1 MLRRHQRSHAATRKH
16 RRGSAGGR
24 AERAPSWEQ
33 ELIMGFSEFL
43 GNAKIVTALRGAL
56 RNNRVPQALLFTGP
70 RGVGKVTLARMFAQ
84 TANCESLADD
94 FCGECSTCLR
104 IAELADPQRLIEQG
118 LVERG
123 ESADAAMVE
132 RTPLILQTHP
142 DVWLLVPDPVR
153 LKTPVARPLLRV
165 GQLRAVQR
173 AAYFQPM
180 GRRRVFILDGAETMR
195 WDVANVFLK
204 ILEEPP
210 GSATLILT
218 APSPY
223 ALLPT
228 IVSRCLQFHFAPL
241 PQAAVEKILKEKTDR
256 KPAEIKLAAQLAEGS
271 PGLAIEMHVDA
282 AAQRRRNALRIL
294 ERAAQ
299 GQGFAQLFSDTS
311 ALAKDRDSSFEDHI
325 GVFYGLLTDLL
336 ELTSKVKE
344 PVLRNAPLA
353 NELESLGKSVDTAW
367 VLRAIAGFDEL
378 YAGAR
383 RNLNRQLGLDALAA
397 SLAPVLSRA
406 SELRA

>member
-1 MLRRHQRSHAATRKH
+1 V
-16 RRGSAGGR
+16 
-24 AERAPSWEQ
+24 
-33 ELIMGFSEFL
+33 GFQEFL
-43 GNAKIVTALRGAL
+43 GNERIVAALRGAL
-56 RNNRVPQALLFTGP
+56 RTKRVPHALLFTGP
-70 RGVGKVTLARMFAQ
+70 RGVGKFTLARMFAQ
-84 TANCESLADD
+84 AANCERMTDD
-94 FCGECSTCLR
+94 FCGECATCQR
-104 IAELADPQRLIEQG
+104 ISQLADTQKLLEQG

-123 ESADAAMVE
+123 ESADAATVE
-132 RTPLILQTHP
+132 RVPLILQSHP
-142 DVWLLVPDPVR
+142 DVWVLVPDPVR
-153 LKTPVARPLLRV
+153 LKSPVARPMLRI

-210 GSATLILT
+210 GSSTLILT

-241 PQAAVEKILKEKTDR
+241 PQAAVEKILKEKTGR
-256 KPAEIKLAAQLAEGS
+256 KLAEIKLAAQLAEGS
-271 PGLAIEMHVDA
+271 PGQAIEMDVAA
-282 AAQRRRNALRIL
+282 AAQNRKNALGIL

-299 GQGFAQLFSDTS
+299 GRGFAQLFADTS
-311 ALAKDRDSSFEDHI
+311 AVAKDRESSFEEQL
-325 GVFYGLLTDLL
+325 GVFYSLLTDLL
-336 ELTSKVKE
+336 ELTSKIKD
-344 PVLRNAPLA
+344 PVLRNASLA
-353 NELESLGKSVDTAW
+353 KELESLSQSVDSAW

-378 YAGAR
+378 HAGSR

-397 SLAPVLSRA
+397 SLVPTSPQPSA
-406 SELRA
+406 

>member
-1 MLRRHQRSHAATRKH
+1 
-16 RRGSAGGR
+16 
-24 AERAPSWEQ
+24 
-33 ELIMGFSEFL
+33 MGFSEFL
-43 GNAKIVTALRGAL
+43 GNQRIVTALRGTL
-56 RNNRVPQALLFTGP
+56 RSKRVPHSLLFTGP
-70 RGVGKVTLARMFAQ
+70 RGVGKFTLARMFSQ
-84 TANCESLADD
+84 VANCERLTDD
-94 FCGECSTCLR
+94 FCGKCATCQR
-104 IAELADPQRLIEQG
+104 ISQLADPQTLLEQG

-123 ESADAAMVE
+123 ESADAATVE
-132 RTPLILQTHP
+132 RVPLILQSHP
-142 DVWLLVPDPVR
+142 DVWALVPDPVR
-153 LKTPVARPLLRV
+153 LKSPVARPMLRV

-204 ILEEPP
+204 MLEEPP

-241 PQAAVEKILKEKTDR
+241 PQSAVEKILKEKTHR
-256 KPAEIKLAAQLAEGS
+256 QPVEIKLAAQLAEGS
-271 PGLAIEMHVDA
+271 PGLAMEMDIDA
-282 AAQRRRNALRIL
+282 AAQHRRNALRIL

-299 GQGFAQLFSDTS
+299 GQGFAELFSATS
-311 ALAKDRDSSFEDHI
+311 ALAKDRNSTFEDQI

-336 ELTSKVKE
+336 ELTSKLKE

-353 NELESLGKSVDTAW
+353 KELESLGKSVDSAW

-378 YAGAR
+378 HAGAR
-383 RNLNRQLGLDALAA
+383 RNLNRQLGLDALAT
-397 SLAPVLSRA
+397 SLAPVLSWA
-406 SELRA
+406 SEPRR